1 MFEQKINPEKF
12 FLRDICYL
20 RDTAKAFLHETSA
33 SNNKAFD
40 GHSAIQLLANDR
52 FMDRSLG
59 GRSANFAQDPL
70 TCHRPAMSAH
80 LHHCSRAVR
89 QVTARSGPIQ
99 TFLIPWS
106 SSPEACY
113 RRRADPL
120 TTSRGGACISFRVG
134 CLALSGIFASE
145 RASRRYSA
153 ACSSAA
159 FLPPSPLLA
168 TESQYAAM
176 LRSIED
182 SISDIFISY
191 FETGL

>member
-1 MFEQKINPEKF
+1 MFEQKINPENF

-89 QVTARSGPIQ
+89 QVTAKSGCRRTSGFALYMDISRPERFPRKQPCVDGWSVAEPINRPEID
-99 TFLIPWS
+99 TKRWVALHPS
-106 SSPEACY
+106 SARCAECW
-113 RRRADPL
+113 RVEDDHCGFAD
-120 TTSRGGACISFRVG
+120 
-134 CLALSGIFASE
+134 
-145 RASRRYSA
+145 SA
-153 ACSSAA
+153 AGAI
-159 FLPPSPLLA
+159 
-168 TESQYAAM
+168 SQVA
-176 LRSIED
+176 
-182 SISDIFISY
+182 
-191 FETGL
+191 

>member
-89 QVTARSGPIQ
+89 QVTAS
-99 TFLIPWS
+99 
-106 SSPEACY
+106 
-113 RRRADPL
+113 
-120 TTSRGGACISFRVG
+120 
-134 CLALSGIFASE
+134 
-145 RASRRYSA
+145 SRRNQP
-153 ACSSAA
+153 
-159 FLPPSPLLA
+159 FG
-168 TESQYAAM
+168 
-176 LRSIED
+176 
-182 SISDIFISY
+182 FISKLRHWTNGLQRRMAPVDGIGGPVSVGLGGRLCIIMGGW
-191 FETGL
+191 FEQHTHCVAAQSPCPVAPLSPSRLPSKGP

>member
-80 LHHCSRAVR
+80 L
-89 QVTARSGPIQ
+89 RSCPMAWCRIGY
-99 TFLIPWS
+99 LI
-106 SSPEACY
+106 
-113 RRRADPL
+113 
-120 TTSRGGACISFRVG
+120 
-134 CLALSGIFASE
+134 ALSGWVG
-145 RASRRYSA
+145 RVYQA
-153 ACSSAA
+153 ATAGSLMMGSWHKPAMVSSV
-159 FLPPSPLLA
+159 
-168 TESQYAAM
+168 
-176 LRSIED
+176 I
-182 SISDIFISY
+182 
-191 FETGL
+191 

>member
-1 MFEQKINPEKF
+1 MAVKLMETDMFEQKINPEKF

-89 QVTARSGPIQ
+89 QVTAS
-99 TFLIPWS
+99 L
-106 SSPEACY
+106 
-113 RRRADPL
+113 
-120 TTSRGGACISFRVG
+120 SRQRTDSFAFHP
-134 CLALSGIFASE
+134 CHSE
-145 RASRRYSA
+145 QKCQCSKA
-153 ACSSAA
+153 AGRPGSN
-159 FLPPSPLLA
+159 FKK
-168 TESQYAAM
+168 
-176 LRSIED
+176 
-182 SISDIFISY
+182 
-191 FETGL
+191 

>member
-1 MFEQKINPEKF
+1 MAVKLMETDMFEQKINPENF

-89 QVTARSGPIQ
+89 QVTATPCHI
-99 TFLIPWS
+99 TK
-106 SSPEACY
+106 
-113 RRRADPL
+113 
-120 TTSRGGACISFRVG
+120 VG
-134 CLALSGIFASE
+134 LRQI
-145 RASRRYSA
+145 
-153 ACSSAA
+153 A
-159 FLPPSPLLA
+159 FSIPLLPNP
-168 TESQYAAM
+168 E
-176 LRSIED
+176 LRRSAIGV
-182 SISDIFISY
+182 FGW
-191 FETGL
+191 TCLGQ

>member
-89 QVTARSGPIQ
+89 QVTATSYRKWTAGFAFNSRRSQ
-99 TFLIPWS
+99 TKLAFPVADVQQNALKS
-106 SSPEACY
+106 EAV
-113 RRRADPL
+113 
-120 TTSRGGACISFRVG
+120 SFR
-134 CLALSGIFASE
+134 
-145 RASRRYSA
+145 R
-153 ACSSAA
+153 
-159 FLPPSPLLA
+159 
-168 TESQYAAM
+168 
-176 LRSIED
+176 
-182 SISDIFISY
+182 
-191 FETGL
+191 